1 MLLTLIG
8 NIMEVL
14 EKSESGIKG
23 FDIITRG
30 GLPKGRPSLVCGSA
44 GAGKTLFGVEFIV
57 NGIRKFNEA
66 GVIISFEER
75 THDLI
80 TNAASLGWDLQK
92 YIDEKKLAIDYVYIE
107 RSEIEETGHYNL
119 DGLFIRIAE
128 AVRVTG
134 ARRILIDTL
143 ESLFSGFTN
152 EQLLRAEIRRLF
164 KWIKDKGLTA
174 VITAE
179 AGENSLTRY
188 GLEEY
193 LSDFVMKLDSRIID
207 NVSTRRLRIVKFRG
221 SKHATDE
228 FPFLITDSGF
238 SILPVT
244 DITLDYKSSQ
254 ERFLTGIEQLD
265 EMLGGKGLYRG
276 SALLIS
282 GTPGSGKSSL
292 AASIL
297 NAACMRGEKV
307 MYVSFEESRQQV
319 LRNMASIG
327 MDLAQWID
335 KGILH
340 FENYRSVTLGIES
353 HLINMIDTLGREKPS
368 LLVID
373 PLSSLS
379 DSTSTLESK
388 NLAIRVLHYIQS
400 VGITCLFA
408 EITHDSNMEKSSM
421 EISSLMDSWILLRHV
436 EEDGMRRKTL
446 SIIKARGMKH
456 SDKVKELIMTENGI
470 ELRDLKT
477 NVTHN

>member
-1 MLLTLIG
+1 MD
-8 NIMEVL
+8 VV
-14 EKSESGIKG
+14 KKVKSGIKG

-30 GLPKGRPSLVCGSA
+30 GLPHGRPSLVYGFA
-44 GAGKTLFGVEFIV
+44 GAGKTLFGIEFIV
-57 NGIRKFNEA
+57 NGIRRFNEP

-75 THDLI
+75 TRDI
-80 TNAASLGWDLQK
+80 IANVATLGWDLQEH
-92 YIDEKKLAIDYVYIE
+92 IDAKELIIDYVYIE
-107 RSEIEETGHYNL
+107 RSEIEETGHFNL

-134 ARRILIDTL
+134 AKRILIDTI

-164 KWIKDKGLTA
+164 RWLKDKELTA

-179 AGENSLTRY
+179 AGENGLTRH

-193 LSDFVMKLDSRIID
+193 LSDFVIKLDTRIID
-207 NVSTRRLRIVKFRG
+207 NVSTRRMRIVKYRG
-221 SKHATDE
+221 SKHGADE
-228 FPFLITDSGF
+228 YPFLITDTGF

-244 DITLDYKSSQ
+244 NISLDFEASQ
-254 ERFLTGIEQLD
+254 ERYLTGIKGLD

-327 MDLAQWID
+327 IDIKQWVD
-335 KGILH
+335 KGLFH
-340 FENYRSVTLGIES
+340 FENFRSVTLGIET
-353 HLINMIDTLGREKPS
+353 HLLEMIDNLERENPS

-379 DSTSTLESK
+379 NPNIPQESK
-388 NLAIRVLHYIQS
+388 SLALRTLHYVQS
-400 VGITCLFA
+400 VGITCLFT
-408 EITHDSNMEKSSM
+408 EITHPDNLEKSSM
-421 EISSLMDSWILLRHV
+421 EISSLMDAWIMLRHMEV
-436 EEDGMRRKTL
+436 DGLRKKTL
-446 SIIKARGMKH
+446 TIIKARGQKH
-456 SDKVKELIMTENGI
+456 SDQVHELAMSENGI
-470 ELRDLKT
+470 ELRELKA
-477 NVTHN
+477 NAAHKLSQ